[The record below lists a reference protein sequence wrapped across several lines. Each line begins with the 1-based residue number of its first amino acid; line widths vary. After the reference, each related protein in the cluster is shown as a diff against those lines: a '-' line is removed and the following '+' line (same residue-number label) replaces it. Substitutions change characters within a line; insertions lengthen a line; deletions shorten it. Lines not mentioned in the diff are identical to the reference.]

1 MDAITLLT
9 QTESPLSR
17 LPAEFRNKVYDYGFR
32 VECIEFRSMRLK
44 VAQES
49 RDTASYTVEET
60 DTSPP
65 SQPLFVLLQSR
76 LVCRQYHAETKLLIF
91 EISVLRLA
99 LSKFPQD

>member
-1 MDAITLLT
+1 
-9 QTESPLSR
+9 
-17 LPAEFRNKVYDYGFR
+17 
-32 VECIEFRSMRLK
+32 MRLR

-65 SQPLFVLLQSR
+65 SQPLFVILLSR

-91 EISVLRLA
+91 EINPLRAHPAHLPAVVRQISKNVQDVVSVLRLA